1 MSVIAY
7 WLMGKLGISARLASL
22 ITWAASVLLVLIA
35 LYAAYSWAYNRG
47 EADERTKWEA
57 AAEHLEDAD
66 ASADAEAIDVAH
78 DMKGQV
84 DAQNDDARAA
94 AADSD
99 DKLRAGLD
107 RLRAQGAGGSNQ
119 APR

>member
-1 MSVIAY
+1 MSIIAY

-22 ITWAASVLLVLIA
+22 ITWAASVLLVLLA
-35 LYAAYSWAYNRG
+35 LWLAYSWAWDKGR
-47 EADERTKWEA
+47 DHERAKWEA
-57 AAEHLEDAD
+57 AAEILKDAD
-66 ASADAEAIDVAH
+66 AIADAEALDVAAET
-78 DMKGQV
+78 KGTI

-107 RLRAQGAGGSNQ
+107 RLRAQGAGGRDKAAN
-119 APR
+119 